1 MFLARRNST
10 NTLFSGEN
18 EKRNPAGVRVL
29 RQSEDSIQYSEL
41 ELEFGNLKCKFFL
54 HQLVYM
60 KLSIYFC
67 EVQCC
72 IKGYLNTLIDQGHA
86 KTK

>member
-1 MFLARRNST
+1 MFLARKNST

-18 EKRNPAGVRVL
+18 EKRSPAGVRIL

-41 ELEFGNLKCKFFL
+41 ELEFGLNVSCFF

-72 IKGYLNTLIDQGHA
+72 IKGYLNTFIDQGHA